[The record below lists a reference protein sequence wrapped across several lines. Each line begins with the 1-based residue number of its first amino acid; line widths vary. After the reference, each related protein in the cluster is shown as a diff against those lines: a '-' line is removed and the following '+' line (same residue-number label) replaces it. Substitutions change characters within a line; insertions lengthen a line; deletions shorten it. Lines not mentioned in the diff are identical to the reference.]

1 MGSFIFRGPA
11 VAAFC
16 PKKGAGAASLF
27 SGKAGVTSD
36 NLSVPTDFAAQSR
49 LRPALCL
56 ACMENVVS
64 ELEPRVS
71 VWIELASAGANA
83 RQQLAGPPNP

>member
-1 MGSFIFRGPA
+1 MTAKKFQIVVWFFSLKVVGSFIFRGPA

-71 VWIELASAGANA
+71 VC
-83 RQQLAGPPNP
+83 